1 MKKFLKIKKELKDEK
16 IPFNEEIQIGV
27 MIETPAAVMISGEL
41 AREAD
46 FFSIGTNDLTQLTLG
61 KKVTHVVKLQ
71 IEAGK
76 ANPAPPVGPAL
87 GPTGIN
93 IMGFCK
99 EFNEKTAKDAG
110 MVFPVILTVYA
121 DKSFEFV
128 LKTPP
133 AAVLLKKAA
142 KIEKASGK
150 PHKEKVGKVTLEQVE
165 EIAKTKMKDLNASS
179 MESAV
184 SIIKGT
190 ARSMGIEVIG

>member
-1 MKKFLKIKKELKDEK
+1 MMAE
-16 IPFNEEIQIGV
+16 
-27 MIETPAAVMISGEL
+27 
-41 AREAD
+41 
-46 FFSIGTNDLTQLTLG
+46 

-150 PHKEKVGKVTLEQVE
+150 PEKVGKVTLEQVE

>member
-1 MKKFLKIKKELKDEK
+1 MMAE
-16 IPFNEEIQIGV
+16 
-27 MIETPAAVMISGEL
+27 
-41 AREAD
+41 
-46 FFSIGTNDLTQLTLG
+46 
-61 KKVTHVVKLQ
+61 KKVTQVVKLQ

>member
-1 MKKFLKIKKELKDEK
+1 MMAEKKIKN
-16 IPFNEEIQIGV
+16 I
-27 MIETPAAVMISGEL
+27 
-41 AREAD
+41 
-46 FFSIGTNDLTQLTLG
+46 
-61 KKVTHVVKLQ
+61 VKLQ
-71 IEAGK
+71 IQAGK

-93 IMGFCK
+93 IMQFCK
-99 EFNEKTAKDAG
+99 DFNEKTAKDAG
-110 MVFPVILTVYA
+110 MVFPVVLTVYA
-121 DKSFEFV
+121 DKTFDYI

-142 KIEKASGK
+142 KIEKASSK

-165 EIAKTKMKDLNASS
+165 EIAKMKMVDLNASS
-179 MESAV
+179 MDSAV

>member
-1 MKKFLKIKKELKDEK
+1 MMAE
-16 IPFNEEIQIGV
+16 
-27 MIETPAAVMISGEL
+27 
-41 AREAD
+41 
-46 FFSIGTNDLTQLTLG
+46 
-61 KKVTHVVKLQ
+61 KKVTHIVKLQ

-93 IMGFCK
+93 IMQFCK
-99 EFNEKTAKDAG
+99 DFNEKTAKNAG
-110 MVFPVILTVYA
+110 MVYPVVLTTYA
-121 DKSFEFV
+121 DKSFDYI

-142 KIEKASGK
+142 KVEKGSGK
-150 PHKEKVGKVTLEQVE
+150 PHKEKVAKVTLAQVK
-165 EIAKTKMKDLNASS
+165 EIANIKMQDLNASS
-179 MESAV
+179 LESAV